1 MISRLIRVGGAL
13 LATALTVPL
22 LAGIPA
28 VAGTGP
34 AVPTLTWGACPDAI
48 PAPFECATAEVPLD
62 YEHPKR
68 RTIGVVTVRRPAQ
81 QPSAR
86 IGSLFVNPGGPGGDG
101 IDYVVR
107 TYDRLP
113 QVLKDRFDVVGFD
126 PRGTDRSAPVSCF
139 TREEYDAAF
148 RATRLYGPER
158 TGFDEATARARQLV
172 RSCVQRSGD
181 LLPYI
186 GTEYV
191 ARDMDLLRAAVGDPR
206 LTYLGLSYGSYL
218 GTVYANLFPHRVRAL
233 ALDGAIDPVAF
244 GRRVYVEDRGQNV
257 ALRRSLDRFLA
268 WCAAKHAECGFGNG
282 DPAGALDRLL
292 ADLDANPRI
301 VHTPDG
307 PGTINATTYLI
318 RANFALAQGRR
329 VWRQI
334 GSLLAAN
341 AAGIFPPQSGPFSR
355 VTTDFFGRGTAIS
368 CVDRAYP
375 YNLRLLERKLAEHA
389 RAGGRFGRPFSYG
402 PPAYDQSQAS
412 ACVQWPEAAGERA
425 PSRYTGGYRAR
436 GAAPILVIGVT
447 GDPDVPYRD
456 AVELART
463 LDRAYLLTL
472 DGESHTAFLKSEC
485 STAAIAGYLVDTRRP
500 TVRVCADEPQ
510 PQPV

>member
-1 MISRLIRVGGAL
+1 MISGLTRVAAAL
-13 LATALTVPL
+13 LATALASSL
-22 LAGIPA
+22 LAGTPA
-28 VAGTGP
+28 AASGP
-34 AVPTLTWGACPDAI
+34 AVPTLAWGACPDGI

-62 YEHPKR
+62 YEHPHR

-81 QPSAR
+81 QPTVR
-86 IGSLFVNPGGPGGDG
+86 IGSLFINPGGPGGDG

-158 TGFDEATARARQLV
+158 TGFDEARARARQLV
-172 RSCVQRSGD
+172 RACVQRSGD

-191 ARDMDLLRAAVGDPR
+191 ARDLDLLRAAVGDPK
-206 LTYLGLSYGSYL
+206 LSYLGLSYGSYL

-233 ALDGAIDPVAF
+233 ALDGALDPVAF
-244 GRRVYVEDRGQNV
+244 GRRVYVEDRRQNV
-257 ALRRSLDRFLA
+257 ALRRSLDRFLS
-268 WCAAKHAECGFGNG
+268 WCATNAAECGFGNG

-292 ADLDANPRI
+292 ADLDANPRT
-301 VHTPDG
+301 VQTPEG
-307 PGTINATTYLI
+307 PGTINATTFLI
-318 RANFALAQGRR
+318 RANFALTEGRR
-329 VWRQI
+329 IWRQI
-334 GSLLAAN
+334 GALLTAN
-341 AAGIFPPQSGPFSR
+341 AAGVFPPVSGPFPQT
-355 VTTDFFGRGTAIS
+355 TTDFFGRATAIS

-375 YNLRLLERKLAEHA
+375 DSLRLLEHKLAEHA
-389 RAGGRFGRPFSYG
+389 RAGGRFGRPFAYG
-402 PPAYDQSQAS
+402 PPAYDTSHAT
-412 ACVQWPEAAGERA
+412 ACVQWPKAAGERA

-436 GAAPILVIGVT
+436 GADPILVVGVT
-447 GDPDVPYRD
+447 GDPDVAYRD

-472 DGESHTAFLKSEC
+472 DGGSHTAFLKSAC

-500 TVRVCADEPQ
+500 AVSVCADEPQ
-510 PQPV
+510 PV